1 MNFPVHVWYCT
12 TLLSRPVLWLHDFGW
27 KLLNICWVFREYNWA
42 YEIEPRTHYE
52 SSNLFFRRIFGSRV
66 NCEGTPFSQCTVK
79 ITGRRFLGAELE
91 TSPSLE
97 HTTMIC
103 LTTWK
108 RVFYMYFWEIERL
121 TWGSQ
126 DQEYGQVFLLYLFL
140 RNWAFNLRITRSGV
154 VRDWC
159 ADKCFWGGRKL
170 LWQIYQSKHIEP
182 FEISF
187 TGKVKT
193 FRVHMS
199 DWLVAWFWELGVPIN
214 ELFLLCLFQ
223 NLQGWIDSLEFHCSF
238 NQHEWI

>member
-1 MNFPVHVWYCT
+1 MHSEDHW
-12 TLLSRPVLWLHDFGW
+12 H
-27 KLLNICWVFREYNWA
+27 K
-42 YEIEPRTHYE
+42 
-52 SSNLFFRRIFGSRV
+52 IFGCRAGNQSV
-66 NCEGTPFSQCTVK
+66 
-79 ITGRRFLGAELE
+79 
-91 TSPSLE
+91 
-97 HTTMIC
+97 
-103 LTTWK
+103 TWTYHNDLPYHLK
-108 RVFYMYFWEIERL
+108 TCFFYMYFWEIERL

-140 RNWAFNLRITRSGV
+140 RNWAFSLRITRSGV

-193 FRVHMS
+193 FRVRMS
-199 DWLVAWFWELGVPIN
+199 DWLAAWFWELGVPIN